1 MTNSGNHDNEDGGQ
15 ARRDQETRLRTV
27 DPRAVTRARHH
38 FLSTGDAI
46 GNIPNPLLRS
56 WRRSAGHAVS
66 TDGPT
71 EIDIPSRSALRTLI
85 EANEALVQASWGEV
99 ETLRQDMRAWQGIV
113 ALTDSEG
120 RILMRVGNES
130 FARDADRLALSP
142 GVSWSER
149 LMGTNAIG
157 TALEEGRALTIQGAE
172 HFIDPNAILSCSAI
186 PILDPHGS
194 ILGTLDLST
203 PETVS
208 HDHLLA
214 LLGRAVTQIERN
226 LFQRICGRWE
236 RMSLHSNPYLLGSQQ
251 EGLLAFND
259 DRLVG
264 ANKNAIA
271 LLGMPW
277 SAVDG
282 LRFGDLFS
290 VQQGS
295 VTRQAAADECIVQ
308 TARGQTLFARMEGPT
323 RGPSQRSH
331 RKEDRKEDPPDP
343 GAPAVRRSP
352 RHPHEIL
359 DDLGSEPAV
368 GHIIRRKVRI
378 GSMIHGSEERDQSGE
393 AILIVAEG
401 ELRCFTSFEGKEM
414 TLFTLSVGDV
424 MILRDHIQVDVR
436 KEGEIYIL
444 RHSDFEAALRVSG
457 EFAVAVMPVIEHL
470 LRKSI
475 EMIGD
480 MAFHS
485 VKYRLVRMVIDM
497 AETSGHDTAR
507 GRMIEMRS
515 GGEEL
520 ATRVG
525 ASRQTVSTALA
536 GLTRDGYIQRIG
548 AHSLLVPDLERLKA
562 DMESWP

>member
-1 MTNSGNHDNEDGGQ
+1 MTNSGDRDIDDGRQ
-15 ARRDQETRLRTV
+15 AKRDHETGLRTV
-27 DPRAVTRARHH
+27 DQRMVVRARHH

-46 GNIPNPLLRS
+46 GDIPNPLLQS
-56 WRRSAGHAVS
+56 WRRSASHAVS

-71 EIDIPSRSALRTLI
+71 EIDILSRAALRTLI
-85 EANEALVQASWGEV
+85 ESSEALVQASWGEV

-113 ALTDSEG
+113 ALTDPEG
-120 RILMRVGNES
+120 RILMRVGNDS
-130 FARDADRLALSP
+130 FASDADRLALAP
-142 GVSWSER
+142 GVNWSER

-157 TALEEGRALTIQGAE
+157 TALEEGRALTVHGAE
-172 HFIDPNAILSCSAI
+172 HFIDPNAVLSCTAI
-186 PILDPHGS
+186 PILDPHGV
-194 ILGTLDLST
+194 ILGALDLST
-203 PETVS
+203 PEAVS

-214 LLGRAVTQIERN
+214 LLSRAVTQIERN
-226 LFQRICGRWE
+226 LFQRTCGQWE
-236 RMSLHSNPYLLGSQQ
+236 RMSLHSNPYLLGSPQ
-251 EGLLAFND
+251 EGLLAFD
-259 DRLVG
+259 GDKLVG
-264 ANKNAIA
+264 ASKNAIA
-271 LLGMPW
+271 LLDMPW

-295 VTRQAAADECIVQ
+295 VIRQAAADECIVQ
-308 TARGQTLFARMEGPT
+308 TVRGHTLFARMEAPT
-323 RGPSQRSH
+323 QRSNRSPQ
-331 RKEDRKEDPPDP
+331 RKKELPDLRATVVP
-343 GAPAVRRSP
+343 RSP

-359 DDLGSEPAV
+359 DDLGSEPTV

-378 GSMIHGSEERDQSGE
+378 GNLIHGAEEKDKSGE
-393 AILIVAEG
+393 AVLIVAEG

-414 TLFTLSVGDV
+414 TLFTLSMGDV
-424 MILRDHIQVDVR
+424 MILRDHIQVEVQ

-444 RHSDFEAALRVSG
+444 RHSYFEAALRISG

-485 VKYRLVRMVIDM
+485 VKYRLVRLVIDM
-497 AETSGHDTAR
+497 AETLGHETAR
-507 GRMIEMRS
+507 GMMIEMRS

-548 AHSLLVPDLERLKA
+548 AHSLLVPDLKRLKA
-562 DMESWP
+562 DMNNWP